1 MLPHKMKKKTI
12 LMCETPTIIFIITNC
27 FITIV
32 GQFVWQFQNQQRI
45 HYNQRVKIYAHD
57 SG

>member
-1 MLPHKMKKKTI
+1 
-12 LMCETPTIIFIITNC
+12 MCETPTIIFIITNC